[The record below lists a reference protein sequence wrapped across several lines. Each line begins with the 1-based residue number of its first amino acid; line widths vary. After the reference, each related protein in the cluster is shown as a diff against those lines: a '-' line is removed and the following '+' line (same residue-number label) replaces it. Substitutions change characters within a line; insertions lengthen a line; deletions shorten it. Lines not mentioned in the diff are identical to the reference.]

1 MKTKKKFLNYCHDNA
16 FFGIIQE
23 THLGEMSPGF
33 LVLEGHMR
41 IAFDNDL
48 YLKLQSENII
58 KRVNQFG
65 DKLYLEFG
73 GKLFDDYHA
82 SRVLPGF
89 LPDSKL
95 KMLLTIKDDV
105 EIVIAISAKD
115 IEKNKIRNDIGIN
128 YESEVL
134 RLIDAFRSSGL
145 FVGSVC
151 VTQYQDVP
159 VVNTF
164 IKKLNNLGINVY
176 KHYVIEGYPHCID
189 KIISEEG
196 FGKNDYIKTSH
207 KVVGVTAPGPGSGK
221 MATCLSQLY
230 HENKNGIKAG
240 YAKYE
245 TFPIWNL
252 DLKDPINIAYEA
264 ATADLADVNMIDP
277 YHLNHYGKL
286 TVNYNRD
293 VEIFPVL
300 KSMFT
305 AIYGKCPYES
315 PTDMGVNM
323 AGFAISDH
331 EASDE
336 ASKAEIVRRYYET
349 KVLLRNGKTTE
360 NALEKIK
367 LLMQSLNLNEESRH
381 CVLSARKKKEDT
393 GTESMALELSDG
405 TMITAKTSKLL
416 LAPSALILNALKYLA
431 GISDDIPL
439 LSVQIIE
446 PVSNLKINV
455 LGNRNPRLHVNEVL
469 NALAISATTNPLAQ
483 LAISKLHELRG
494 AQAHSTVILSEVD
507 SNIFKKLKI
516 DLTTDDVAYAHR
528 LYVK

>member
-1 MKTKKKFLNYCHDNA
+1 MKTKKNFLNYCHDNA
-16 FFGIIQE
+16 FFGIIQEKE

-189 KIISEEG
+189 KIISEDG

-207 KVVGVTAPGPGSGK
+207 KVVVVTAPGPGSGK
-221 MATCLSQLY
+221 MATY
-230 HENKNGIKAG
+230 
-240 YAKYE
+240 
-245 TFPIWNL
+245 
-252 DLKDPINIAYEA
+252 
-264 ATADLADVNMIDP
+264 
-277 YHLNHYGKL
+277 
-286 TVNYNRD
+286 
-293 VEIFPVL
+293 
-300 KSMFT
+300 
-305 AIYGKCPYES
+305 
-315 PTDMGVNM
+315 
-323 AGFAISDH
+323 
-331 EASDE
+331 
-336 ASKAEIVRRYYET
+336 
-349 KVLLRNGKTTE
+349 RNFIM
-360 NALEKIK
+360 KIK
-367 LLMQSLNLNEESRH
+367 MVLRQAMLNMKHSQF
-381 CVLSARKKKEDT
+381 
-393 GTESMALELSDG
+393 
-405 TMITAKTSKLL
+405 
-416 LAPSALILNALKYLA
+416 
-431 GISDDIPL
+431 GI
-439 LSVQIIE
+439 
-446 PVSNLKINV
+446 
-455 LGNRNPRLHVNEVL
+455 
-469 NALAISATTNPLAQ
+469 
-483 LAISKLHELRG
+483 
-494 AQAHSTVILSEVD
+494 
-507 SNIFKKLKI
+507 
-516 DLTTDDVAYAHR
+516 
-528 LYVK
+528 